1 MSEGLIDA
9 NAAARFINVAPKEL
23 QKLVADGVIHKS
35 NGKFHPVQLVHSY
48 VNHIRDE
55 IVRKM
60 ENPTQVEIAK
70 HLSMSERNLRDVLR
84 RLSLDHRTSTLDEI
98 REEYL
103 RDIRETAAGRGGDE
117 QQSLTKARTE
127 ESEIKAAKLRVEFH
141 REIGSV
147 IYTKDAA
154 SVISLWCRQAN
165 IDYTQGFN
173 KLVSEIQ
180 SRYNL
185 KVDNEM
191 VDEIVKPTTER
202 IKSHAEKLGESLV
215 EGIDDFSE
223 AESSSHI

>member
-1 MSEGLIDA
+1 MATL
-9 NAAARFINVAPKEL
+9 
-23 QKLVADGVIHKS
+23 KS
-35 NGKFHPVQLVHSY
+35 
-48 VNHIRDE
+48 
-55 IVRKM
+55 
-60 ENPTQVEIAK
+60 IAT
-70 HLSMSERNLRDVLR
+70 HLDMSERNLRDVLTKIK
-84 RLSLDHRTSTLDEI
+84 LDHRKASLT
-98 REEYL
+98 
-103 RDIRETAAGRGGDE
+103 DIRIGYIRHMRDQAAGRGGDE

-165 IDYTQGFN
+165 IDYTQGFH

-191 VDEIVKPTTER
+191 VDEIVRPTTER

-223 AESSSHI
+223 AESSSHV